1 MHSLF
6 PVVMVLLVA
15 VLAVTA
21 CRKFRVPAMLGYLV
35 VGFLAGPGVMH
46 LVPEGPETE
55 FLGEIGIVFMMF
67 SIGLEF
73 SLAKLKAM
81 RHLVFGL
88 GLAQV
93 LLTMLLVGG
102 VIGFMSGSALSGFAV
117 AAALA
122 MSSTAIVS
130 KLLSERLELPQP
142 HGQLAMGVLLFQDIA
157 VVPLLILLPAFAANS
172 DSLWQDLG
180 LALLKVVLVL
190 SLLLVFGQKL
200 MRRWFHLVA
209 RQRSGELF
217 MINVLLVTLGVA
229 LITQLAGL
237 SLALGA
243 FVAGMLISETEYRFQ
258 VEEDIKPFR
267 DILLGFFF
275 ITVGM
280 RLDLHLLFAE
290 SGSILLMLLLLIP
303 LKLLVVWLLAR
314 VFGQRN
320 KDALK
325 AALALAQGGEFGF
338 VLLSLSGNLKLLPP
352 VMAQAAIAGI
362 LLSMLLA
369 PFLIQNADR
378 IVKRLIKQDWTMQ
391 SLDLHQILVQSMLK
405 NEHVIVCG
413 YGRSGQY
420 LARLL
425 ESEDIPFFALDL
437 DPERVREAGEAGDSV
452 VFGDAGKREVLMAA
466 GVMRA
471 KAVVIT
477 FADTHASERIID
489 VVRQLRRDL
498 PVIVRT
504 IDDSD
509 MAQLRAAGADEV
521 VSEVMEGSLM
531 LASHALMVLGVPLN
545 RVLRRIRTVREQRYD
560 LFKGFFRGASDEVD
574 GIEDA
579 QLERLLSVQLLPGAS
594 AIGMHMGNL
603 PLAELGVQIK
613 ALRRGSTRYTELT
626 RDFELEED
634 DVLVLLG
641 RPAPLMQAESLL
653 LQGA

>member
-21 CRKFRVPAMLGYLV
+21 CRKLRVPAMLGYLV

-81 RHLVFGL
+81 RHLVFGV

-93 LLTMLLVGG
+93 ALTMLLVGG
-102 VIGFMSGSALSGFAV
+102 LIGTLHASALAGFAV

-157 VVPLLILLPAFAANS
+157 VVPLLILLPAFAANAGT
-172 DSLWQDLG
+172 LWQDLG

-190 SLLLVFGQKL
+190 SLLLVFGQRL

-258 VEEDIKPFR
+258 VENDIKPFR

-275 ITVGM
+275 VTVGM
-280 RLDLHLLFAE
+280 RLDVGVLFAE
-290 SGSILLMLLLLIP
+290 SSTILLMLALLIP
-303 LKLLVVWLLAR
+303 LKLTVVWALGRA
-314 VFGQRN
+314 FGQRN

-325 AALALAQGGEFGF
+325 AGLALAQGGEFGF
-338 VLLSLSGNLKLLPP
+338 VLLSLSGNLGLLPP
-352 VMAQAAIAGI
+352 QLEQAAIAGI
-362 LLSMLLA
+362 LLSMLIA
-369 PFLIQNADR
+369 PFLIQNAER
-378 IVKRLIKQDWTMQ
+378 ISKKLIKQDWTMQ

-425 ESEDIPFFALDL
+425 ESEQIAFFALDL
-437 DPERVREAGEAGDSV
+437 DPERVREAGEAGDAV
-452 VFGDAGKREVLMAA
+452 VFGDAAKREVLMAA

-560 LFKGFFRGASDEVD
+560 MFKGFFRGASDEVD
-574 GIEDA
+574 GIDEA

-594 AIGMHMGNL
+594 AIGMPLGSL
-603 PLAELGVQIK
+603 PLLEMGVQIK
-613 ALRRGSTRYTELT
+613 AVRRGSSRYTELS
-626 RDFELEED
+626 RDFALEED

-641 RPAPLMQAESLL
+641 KPAPLMQAESLL
-653 LQGA
+653 LQGG

>member
-21 CRKFRVPAMLGYLV
+21 CRKLRVPAMLGYLV

-81 RHLVFGL
+81 RHLVFGV

-93 LLTMLLVGG
+93 ALTMLLVGG
-102 VIGFMSGSALSGFAV
+102 LIGTLHASALAGFAV

-157 VVPLLILLPAFAANS
+157 VVPLLILLPAFAANAGT
-172 DSLWQDLG
+172 LWQDLG

-190 SLLLVFGQKL
+190 SLLLVFGQRL

-258 VEEDIKPFR
+258 VENDIKPFR

-275 ITVGM
+275 VTVGM
-280 RLDLHLLFAE
+280 RLDVGVLFAE
-290 SGSILLMLLLLIP
+290 SSTILLMLALLIP
-303 LKLLVVWLLAR
+303 LKLAVVWALGRA
-314 VFGQRN
+314 FGQRN

-325 AALALAQGGEFGF
+325 AGLALAQGGEFGF
-338 VLLSLSGNLKLLPP
+338 VLLSLSGNLGLLPP
-352 VMAQAAIAGI
+352 QLEQAAIAGI
-362 LLSMLLA
+362 LLSMLIA
-369 PFLIQNADR
+369 PFLIQNAER
-378 IVKRLIKQDWTMQ
+378 ISKKLIKQDWTMQ

-425 ESEDIPFFALDL
+425 ESEQIAFFALDL
-437 DPERVREAGEAGDSV
+437 DPERVREAGEAGDAV
-452 VFGDAGKREVLMAA
+452 VFGDAAKREVLMAA

-471 KAVVIT
+471 KAVVTT

-560 LFKGFFRGASDEVD
+560 MFKGFFRGASDEVD
-574 GIEDA
+574 GIDEA

-594 AIGMHMGNL
+594 AIGMPLGSL
-603 PLAELGVQIK
+603 PLLEMGVQIK
-613 ALRRGSTRYTELT
+613 AVRRGSSRYTELS
-626 RDFELEED
+626 RDFALEED

-641 RPAPLMQAESLL
+641 KPAPLMQAESLL
-653 LQGA
+653 LQGG

>member
-1 MHSLF
+1 
-6 PVVMVLLVA
+6 MVLLVA

-21 CRKFRVPAMLGYLV
+21 CRKLRVPAMLGYLV

-81 RHLVFGL
+81 RHLVFGV

-93 LLTMLLVGG
+93 ALTMLLVGG
-102 VIGFMSGSALSGFAV
+102 LIGTLHASALAGFAV

-157 VVPLLILLPAFAANS
+157 VVPLLILLPAFAANAGT
-172 DSLWQDLG
+172 LWQDLG

-190 SLLLVFGQKL
+190 SLLLVFGQRL

-258 VEEDIKPFR
+258 VENDIKPFR

-275 ITVGM
+275 VTVGM
-280 RLDLHLLFAE
+280 RLDVGVLFAE
-290 SGSILLMLLLLIP
+290 SSTILLMLALLIP
-303 LKLLVVWLLAR
+303 LKLAVVWALGRA
-314 VFGQRN
+314 FGQRN

-325 AALALAQGGEFGF
+325 AGLALAQGGEFGF
-338 VLLSLSGNLKLLPP
+338 VLLSLSGNLGLLPP
-352 VMAQAAIAGI
+352 QLEQAAIAGI
-362 LLSMLLA
+362 LLSMLIA
-369 PFLIQNADR
+369 PFLIQNAER
-378 IVKRLIKQDWTMQ
+378 ISKKLIKQDWTMQ

-425 ESEDIPFFALDL
+425 ESEQIAFFALDL
-437 DPERVREAGEAGDSV
+437 DPERVREAGEAGDAV
-452 VFGDAGKREVLMAA
+452 VFGDAAKREVLMAA

-560 LFKGFFRGASDEVD
+560 MFKGFFRGASDEVD
-574 GIEDA
+574 GIDEA

-594 AIGMHMGNL
+594 AIGMPLGSL
-603 PLAELGVQIK
+603 PLLEMGVQIK
-613 ALRRGSTRYTELT
+613 AVRRGSSRYTELS
-626 RDFELEED
+626 RDFALEED

-641 RPAPLMQAESLL
+641 KPAPLMQAESLL
-653 LQGA
+653 LQGG

>member
-21 CRKFRVPAMLGYLV
+21 CRKLRVPAMLGYLV

-81 RHLVFGL
+81 RHLVFGV

-93 LLTMLLVGG
+93 ALTMLLVGG
-102 VIGFMSGSALSGFAV
+102 LIGTLHASALADFAV

-157 VVPLLILLPAFAANS
+157 VVPLLILLPAFAANAGT
-172 DSLWQDLG
+172 LWQDLG

-190 SLLLVFGQKL
+190 SLLLVFGQRL

-258 VEEDIKPFR
+258 VENDIKPFR

-275 ITVGM
+275 VTVGM
-280 RLDLHLLFAE
+280 RLDVGVLFAE
-290 SGSILLMLLLLIP
+290 SSTILLMLALLIP
-303 LKLLVVWLLAR
+303 LKLAVVWALGRA
-314 VFGQRN
+314 FGQRN

-325 AALALAQGGEFGF
+325 AGLALAQGGEFGF
-338 VLLSLSGNLKLLPP
+338 VLLSLSGNLGLLPP
-352 VMAQAAIAGI
+352 QLEQAAIAGI
-362 LLSMLLA
+362 LLSMLIA
-369 PFLIQNADR
+369 PFLIQNAER
-378 IVKRLIKQDWTMQ
+378 ISKKLIKQDWTMQ
-391 SLDLHQILVQSMLK
+391 SLDMHKILVQSMLK

-425 ESEDIPFFALDL
+425 ESEQIAFFALDL
-437 DPERVREAGEAGDSV
+437 DPERVREAGEAGDAV
-452 VFGDAGKREVLMAA
+452 VFGDAAKREVLMAA

-560 LFKGFFRGASDEVD
+560 MFKGFFRGASDEVD
-574 GIEDA
+574 GIDEA

-594 AIGMHMGNL
+594 AIGMPLGSL
-603 PLAELGVQIK
+603 PLLEMGVQIK
-613 ALRRGSTRYTELT
+613 AVRRGSSRYTELS
-626 RDFELEED
+626 RDFALEED

-641 RPAPLMQAESLL
+641 KPAPLLQAESLL
-653 LQGA
+653 LQGG

>member
-21 CRKFRVPAMLGYLV
+21 CRKLRVPAMLGYLV

-81 RHLVFGL
+81 RHLVFGV

-93 LLTMLLVGG
+93 ALTMLLVGG
-102 VIGFMSGSALSGFAV
+102 LIGTLHASALAGFAV

-157 VVPLLILLPAFAANS
+157 VVPLLILLPAFAANAGT
-172 DSLWQDLG
+172 LWQDLG

-190 SLLLVFGQKL
+190 SLLLVFGQRL

-258 VEEDIKPFR
+258 VENDIKPFR

-275 ITVGM
+275 VTVGM
-280 RLDLHLLFAE
+280 RLDVGVLFAE
-290 SGSILLMLLLLIP
+290 SSTILLMLALLIP
-303 LKLLVVWLLAR
+303 LKLAVVWALGRA
-314 VFGQRN
+314 FGQRN

-325 AALALAQGGEFGF
+325 AGLALAQGGEFGF
-338 VLLSLSGNLKLLPP
+338 VLLSLSGNLGLLPP
-352 VMAQAAIAGI
+352 QLEQAAIAGI
-362 LLSMLLA
+362 LLSMLIA
-369 PFLIQNADR
+369 PFLIQNAER
-378 IVKRLIKQDWTMQ
+378 ISKKLIKQDWTMQ

-425 ESEDIPFFALDL
+425 ESEQIAFFALDL
-437 DPERVREAGEAGDSV
+437 DPERVREAGEAGDAV
-452 VFGDAGKREVLMAA
+452 VFGDAAKREVLMAA

-560 LFKGFFRGASDEVD
+560 MFKGFFRGASDEVD
-574 GIEDA
+574 GIDEA

-594 AIGMHMGNL
+594 AIGMPLGSL
-603 PLAELGVQIK
+603 PLLEMGVQIK
-613 ALRRGSTRYTELT
+613 AVRRGSSRYTELS
-626 RDFELEED
+626 RDFALEED

-641 RPAPLMQAESLL
+641 KPAPLMQAESLL
-653 LQGA
+653 LQGG

>member
-21 CRKFRVPAMLGYLV
+21 CRKLRVPAMLGYLV

-102 VIGFMSGSALSGFAV
+102 VIGIMNSSALSGFAV
-117 AAALA
+117 AAALV

-130 KLLSERLELPQP
+130 KLLSERLELPQA

-172 DSLWQDLG
+172 SSLWQDLG
-180 LALLKVVLVL
+180 LALLKVGLVL

-280 RLDLHLLFAE
+280 RLDVGVLFAE
-290 SGSILLMLLLLIP
+290 SGSILLMLFLLIP
-303 LKLLVVWLLAR
+303 LKLLIVWLLAR
-314 VFGQRN
+314 AFGQRN
-320 KDALK
+320 KDAFK

-338 VLLSLSGNLKLLPP
+338 VLLSLSGNLQLLPP
-352 VMAQAAIAGI
+352 VMEQAAIAGI
-362 LLSMLLA
+362 LLSMLAA
-369 PFLIQNADR
+369 PFLIQNADK
-378 IVKRLIKQDWTMQ
+378 IVTRLFKQDWTMQ

-489 VVRQLRRDL
+489 VVRQQRRDL

-545 RVLRRIRTVREQRYD
+545 RVLRRIRTVREARYD

-574 GIEDA
+574 GIDDA
-579 QLERLLSVQLLPGAS
+579 QLERLLSVQLLPGAN
-594 AIGMHMGNL
+594 AIGMHLGNL

-613 ALRRGSTRYTELT
+613 ALRRGSARYTELT

-641 RPAPLMQAESLL
+641 RPAPLSQAESLL

>member
-21 CRKFRVPAMLGYLV
+21 CRKLRVPAMLGYLV

-81 RHLVFGL
+81 RHLVFGV

-93 LLTMLLVGG
+93 LLSMLLVGG
-102 VIGFMSGSALSGFAV
+102 LIGALHASALSGFAV

-157 VVPLLILLPAFAANS
+157 VVPLLILLPAFAANAGN
-172 DSLWQDLG
+172 LWLDLG
-180 LALLKVVLVL
+180 LALVKVVLVL
-190 SLLLVFGQKL
+190 SLLLVFGQRL

-258 VEEDIKPFR
+258 VEDDIKPFR

-275 ITVGM
+275 VTVGM
-280 RLDLHLLFAE
+280 RLDVGVLLVE
-290 SGSILLMLLLLIP
+290 WPSILLMLALLIP
-303 LKLLVVWLLAR
+303 LKLAVVWALGRA
-314 VFGQRN
+314 FGQRN

-325 AALALAQGGEFGF
+325 AGLALAQGGEFGF
-338 VLLSLSGNLKLLPP
+338 VLLSLSGNLGLLAPQLE
-352 VMAQAAIAGI
+352 QAAIAGI
-362 LLSMLLA
+362 LLSMLIA
-369 PFLIQNADR
+369 PLLIQNAER
-378 IVKRLIKQDWTMQ
+378 ISKKLIKQDWTMQ

-425 ESEDIPFFALDL
+425 ESEQIAFFALDL
-437 DPERVREAGEAGDSV
+437 DPERVREAGEAGDAV
-452 VFGDAGKREVLMAA
+452 VFGDAAKREVLMAA

-471 KAVVIT
+471 KAMVIT

-504 IDDSD
+504 IDDTD

-574 GIEDA
+574 GIDEA

-594 AIGMHMGNL
+594 AIGMHLGSL
-603 PLAELGVQIK
+603 PLLELGVQIK
-613 ALRRGSTRYTELT
+613 AVRRGSSRYTELS

-641 RPAPLMQAESLL
+641 KPAPLMQAESLL
-653 LQGA
+653 LQGG